1 MRYSKQREVILE
13 VVNHSFNHPTAEMVY
28 DKVKE
33 KIPNISLG
41 TIYRN
46 LNALADASLI
56 KRISIP
62 KDFDHFDHRNCDHYH
77 FCCMKCH
84 QLYDLPA
91 SKIEMLI
98 HNCEKEEQ
106 VQITDCE
113 VLLYGI
119 CKKCLKGKDEENGIK
134 RK

>member
-62 KDFDHFDHRNCDHYH
+62 K
-77 FCCMKCH
+77 
-84 QLYDLPA
+84 
-91 SKIEMLI
+91 EMLI